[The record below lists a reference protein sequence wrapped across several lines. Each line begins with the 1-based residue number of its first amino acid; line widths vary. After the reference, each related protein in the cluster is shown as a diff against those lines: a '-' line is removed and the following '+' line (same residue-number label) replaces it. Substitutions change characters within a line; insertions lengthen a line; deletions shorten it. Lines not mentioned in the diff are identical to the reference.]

1 MVHTGVLP
9 GLPLSAAESEI
20 INNVESGQA
29 GIYIR
34 RVLDDLGYKQP
45 TTIILTDNL
54 CSQGYANDTIKG
66 TKLRHIDRKNEWIK
80 HMVNTNVYKLQYIPT
95 VDNLADFFTK
105 IMNKQRHDY
114 LVSFIV
120 HREKMLSMK
129 ITNTKVCYRNPSD
142 NG

>member
-1 MVHTGVLP
+1 
-9 GLPLSAAESEI
+9 
-20 INNVESGQA
+20 
-29 GIYIR
+29 
-34 RVLDDLGYKQP
+34 
-45 TTIILTDNL
+45 
-54 CSQGYANDTIKG
+54 
-66 TKLRHIDRKNEWIK
+66 
-80 HMVNTNVYKLQYIPT
+80 MVNTNIYKLQYIPT